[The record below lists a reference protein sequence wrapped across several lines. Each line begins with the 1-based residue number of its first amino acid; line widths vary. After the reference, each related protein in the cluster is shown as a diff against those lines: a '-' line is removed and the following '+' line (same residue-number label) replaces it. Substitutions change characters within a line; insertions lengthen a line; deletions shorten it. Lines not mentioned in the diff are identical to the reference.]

1 MSSDDGTE
9 VETDDDSS
17 GAPVDALN
25 EGDAFERLIQVAAAR
40 RSAAGGP
47 GGPAGRQPF
56 TATVED
62 EGDRFV
68 GGISP
73 THAVNEDDDDDEVFL
88 SPRRRRGLGGGAGP
102 ARAPPSQP
110 AFRRH
115 SKGWITLEDGIVS
128 EEDLDTAIAKHAD
141 KVSRGRG
148 FTPAGS
154 WRNGKNNGVS
164 SRAWRCLYRGC
175 PAMLRVEKDISGR
188 CEIFRSS
195 GSGNEHNA
203 HIELGV
209 EGISVPGEIRA
220 LLSPNK
226 LAMPPKRAR
235 HYLRQ
240 CLLPDGR
247 NVRICLLAP
256 WTKPHKELYTP
267 IFGYVQSH
275 IWVCTPPPHPCPL
288 SASLALLPSGGS
300 RLGREHRLRCAT
312 SCGS

>member
-1 MSSDDGTE
+1 MRSWPSCDLLPDHGARMSSDDGTE

-164 SRAWRCLYRGC
+164 SRTSTSSRTGFARMRT
-175 PAMLRVEKDISGR
+175 LRRTSMYSAK
-188 CEIFRSS
+188 SS
-195 GSGNEHNA
+195 
-203 HIELGV
+203 
-209 EGISVPGEIRA
+209 
-220 LLSPNK
+220 
-226 LAMPPKRAR
+226 
-235 HYLRQ
+235 
-240 CLLPDGR
+240 
-247 NVRICLLAP
+247 AP
-256 WTKPHKELYTP
+256 
-267 IFGYVQSH
+267 
-275 IWVCTPPPHPCPL
+275 
-288 SASLALLPSGGS
+288 
-300 RLGREHRLRCAT
+300 
-312 SCGS
+312 